1 MDSIAIDLKR
11 SRLLATFATGVFC
24 HSLASTVALGR
35 SPGVGRITGHIDG
48 ISQDADHYFLLG
60 WACQQGQ
67 SKSIVVQR
75 FAENVANGQPKQGPL
90 FAETANLFSEPG
102 VAQACRDSGGGKHRF
117 IVTLPYG
124 YGPESILSI
133 HGIR

>member
-1 MDSIAIDLKR
+1 
-11 SRLLATFATGVFC
+11 
-24 HSLASTVALGR
+24 
-35 SPGVGRITGHIDG
+35 
-48 ISQDADHYFLLG
+48 
-60 WACQQGQ
+60 
-67 SKSIVVQR
+67 VVQR